1 MMTISSKQWL
11 IALALTLTFSFTA
24 LAGSQANQASTHEPE
39 QIVSFAKNVEKYAA
53 SQGARAFIIARVGR
67 PQKDLPKGIRFTH
80 TAVALYSDITLD
92 DGEMV
97 KGYAIYNLYQKSGE
111 LDKSQLVTDYPV
123 DFFWGADQL
132 SAGVIIPTPDMQTR
146 LIDIITTGKNAQLHN
161 ENYSVIAN
169 PMNGQLQN
177 CTEHT
182 LDMLNAAIY
191 QTTDVAK
198 LKANTRA
205 YFTPQR
211 VYTSRF
217 KLLFGSML
225 QDDVTTKDHEG
236 KVATTT
242 FTSIAQYLTKYDLAS
257 QSVILGSDGQVVE
270 VLSGSKFVTSAAN
283 SSI

>member
-1 MMTISSKQWL
+1 MMTMSSKQWL
-11 IALALTLTFSFTA
+11 TALVLTFTFSFTA
-24 LAGSQANQASTHEPE
+24 TAGSQANKVATHEPE
-39 QIVSFAKNVEKYAA
+39 QIVHFAKNVEKYAA

-80 TAVALYSDITLD
+80 TAVAIYSDITLD
-92 DGEMV
+92 DGELV

-123 DFFWGADQL
+123 DFFWGAAQL

-146 LIDIITTGKNAQLHN
+146 LIDIISTGKNAQLHN

-169 PMNGQLQN
+169 PMNRQLQN

-191 QTTDVAK
+191 QTTDIDK
-198 LKANTRA
+198 LKANTQA

-211 VYTSRF
+211 VHTSRF
-217 KLLFGSML
+217 KLMFGAML
-225 QDDVTTKDHEG
+225 QDDVTTKDHTG
-236 KVATTT
+236 KVSTTT
-242 FTSIAQYLTKYDLAS
+242 FTSIAQYLAKYDLAS
-257 QSVILGSDGQVVE
+257 QSVILGSDGQAVE
-270 VLSGSKFVTSAAN
+270 IMSGSKFVASAAN

>member
-1 MMTISSKQWL
+1 MMTMSSRTWL
-11 IALALTLTFSFTA
+11 IALVLTFTFSFTA
-24 LAGSQANQASTHEPE
+24 TAGSQGNKPAIHEPE
-39 QIVSFAKNVEKYAA
+39 QIVQFAKNVEKYAA
-53 SQGARAFIIARVGR
+53 SQGARALIIARVGR
-67 PQKDLPKGIRFTH
+67 PQEDLPKGIRFTH

-92 DGEMV
+92 DGVVV
-97 KGYAIYNLYQKSGE
+97 KGYAIYNLYQKSGD

-132 SAGVIIPTPDMQTR
+132 TAGVIIPTPDMQTR
-146 LIDIITTGKNAQLHN
+146 LIDIITTGKNALLHN

-211 VYTSRF
+211 VHTSRF
-217 KLLFGSML
+217 KLMFGSML
-225 QDDVTTKDHEG
+225 QDDVSTKDHTG
-236 KVATTT
+236 KIATTT
-242 FTSIAQYLTKYDLAS
+242 FTSIAQYLAKYDLAS
-257 QSVILGSDGQVVE
+257 QSVILGADGQVLE
-270 VLSGSKFVTSAAN
+270 TLSDLKFQATTTHDKS
-283 SSI
+283 